1 MLNSTKQHQQHQIK
15 NYPKMDYYDI
25 DKIIDYASTD
35 GVDISPSDRQ
45 EWALLC
51 CALKV
56 LGYGLNTFV
65 SISNCTAAECEKAWK
80 AEKNPGRYVPTEDR
94 AKAKIIALARAAG
107 VDLTPF
113 RRLSADSTKQHQT
126 APNSTN
132 STKQHLSDFD
142 GIDLEALDAPKLPP
156 VYIDPE
162 EVKRRE
168 IDTEK
173 TALFNFL
180 CRLFPVDEVRR
191 VFRLYRV
198 GATKEFSTAVPALA
212 SAFPYL
218 NAGGQCVDIH
228 LMPYDADGHRRK
240 SGYNQNWLLAK
251 RKQSDRRAVWP
262 LFGEHLLNL
271 NPSAPVGIVESEKT
285 ALIAAICAPGYV
297 WTATGSL
304 NNLNARRCAALDG
317 RECYV
322 FPDADGLT
330 QWREKAAALHASG
343 FSVYFCG
350 EYITAHAQAPK
361 DDLGDILCRYCSTLD
376 DADL

>member
-1 MLNSTKQHQQHQIK
+1 
-15 NYPKMDYYDI
+15 MDYYDI
-25 DKIIDYASTD
+25 DKIVNYASTE

-56 LGYGLNTFV
+56 LGYDLNTF
-65 SISNCTAAECEKAWK
+65 IAMSNTTAAECKKVWR
-80 AEKNPGRYVPTEDR
+80 AERNPSRYVPTEDK
-94 AKAKIIALARAAG
+94 AKAKIVGLAKAAG
-107 VDLTPF
+107 IDLKTFKTSTAPKGQT
-113 RRLSADSTKQHQT
+113 APNSTKQHQT
-126 APNSTN
+126 APTAPN
-132 STKQHLSDFD
+132 STKITTDFD
-142 GIDLEALDAPKLPP
+142 GIDIPELPP
-156 VYIDPE
+156 VYIAPE
-162 EVKRRE
+162 EVERLE
-168 IDTEK
+168 GDTEK

-198 GATKEFSTAVPALA
+198 GATKEFRAAAPSMA

-218 NAGGQCVDIH
+218 NAGGQCVDVH
-228 LMPYDADGHRRK
+228 LMPYDADGHRWK
-240 SGYNQNWLLAK
+240 SGYSQNWLMAK
-251 RKQSDRRAVWP
+251 RRQSDRRAPWP

-322 FPDADGLT
+322 FPDADGLE
-330 QWREKAAALHASG
+330 QWREKATALHASG

-350 EYITAHAQAPK
+350 EYITDHAQAPK
-361 DDLGDILCRYCSTLD
+361 DDLGDILCRYAAGRSTLD